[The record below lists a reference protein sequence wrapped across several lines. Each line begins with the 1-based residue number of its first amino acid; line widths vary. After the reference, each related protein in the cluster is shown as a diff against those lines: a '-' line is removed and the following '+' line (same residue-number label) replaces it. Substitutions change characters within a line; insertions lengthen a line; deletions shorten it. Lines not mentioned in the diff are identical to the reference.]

1 MIQQGFDSLDTRPT
15 GKLRHFPA
23 TSKNKRLLEMCG
35 VTVTA
40 VLCAGDR
47 LRDLQDL
54 PGAACN
60 MALYPKYGLELAQ
73 WLYERYGMK
82 SRAVSANSSSPSES
96 VAAQTGPGLHK
107 VTRRPGEC
115 PCSR

>member
-60 MALYPKYGLELAQ
+60 MALYPEYGLELAQ
-73 WLYERYGMK
+73 WLYERYGM
-82 SRAVSANSSSPSES
+82 SGAVSANYHLLES
-96 VAAQTGPGLHK
+96 VAAQTGPDCTK
-107 VTRRPGEC
+107 
-115 PCSR
+115 